1 MVLAGHMALSSS
13 DDETLKDGGKYLA
26 ARFAGFQDRFH
37 RLQERSRT
45 IFLRRQRLNAER
57 ERREKQDALE
67 KEEQEEQAVWNTSL
81 HVYEYEKS
89 TKGDLSRAAAV
100 AVPESG
106 GLGGGPGGSAAAVA
120 VPELGGLGGGPGGS
134 PGGSPLPSRLHRVP
148 VHATMRILASP
159 PPPLGPPML
168 LRNGLEA
175 ACLCFQ
181 EPLELLSREVCDFDR
196 VEQRFVW
203 DGATRTLRYA
213 RDTSQCVDYFTSLHD
228 FGVWAC
234 FDAANDVFF
243 YDAPTA
249 RYCLLLDHD
258 KCVRTVTGEADEAV
272 QLRVPGEAACL
283 RLDEVQTPLSRHTCD
298 DTRLTQRWR
307 YEPALAAFRS
317 VSAPEQCLDY
327 SAEDQAFAVWPCERE
342 EARETDRP
350 STSPNEHGFIY
361 RQLQSRCCE
370 RQARALTCCLL
381 SASRLHAQCML
392 VASGPPSSGTGWP
405 LMTSL
410 IH

>member
-106 GLGGGPGGSAAAVA
+106 GLGGGT
-120 VPELGGLGGGPGGS
+120 GGS

>member
-1 MVLAGHMALSSS
+1 VAFGICLCMILAGHMALSSS
-13 DDETLKDGGKYLA
+13 DDETFKDGGKYLA
-26 ARFAGFQDRFH
+26 ARFAGLQDRFH

-45 IFLRRQRLNAER
+45 ILLRRQRLNAER

-67 KEEQEEQAVWNTSL
+67 QEEQEEQAVWNTSL
-81 HVYEYEKS
+81 HVYEYEKMP
-89 TKGDLSRAAAV
+89 KGNLSRAAAG
-100 AVPESG
+100 AALESG
-106 GLGGGPGGSAAAVA
+106 GLGGGPGGSS
-120 VPELGGLGGGPGGS
+120 GGDPGGGPGGDPGGGPGGG

-148 VHATMRILASP
+148 VLATLRILASP
-159 PPPLGPPML
+159 PPPHGPPML

-175 ACLCFQ
+175 ACLRFQ
-181 EPLELLSREVCDFDR
+181 EPLELLARAVCDFDR

-213 RDTSQCVDYFTSLHD
+213 RDTSQCVDYFTSLRD
-228 FGVWAC
+228 FGVWSC
-234 FDAANDVFF
+234 FDAANDEFF
-243 YDAPTA
+243 YDAPAA

-272 QLRVPGEAACL
+272 QLRVPGEATCL
-283 RLDEVQTPLSRHTCD
+283 RLDEAQTPLSRHTCD
-298 DTRLTQRWR
+298 DTRLSQRWR

-350 STSPNEHGFIY
+350 STRPNEHGFIY
-361 RQLQSRCCE
+361 RQLQSRYCE
-370 RQARALTCCLL
+370 RRARALAC
-381 SASRLHAQCML
+381 
-392 VASGPPSSGTGWP
+392 
-405 LMTSL
+405 
-410 IH
+410 

>member
-89 TKGDLSRAAAV
+89 TKGDLSR
-100 AVPESG
+100 
-106 GLGGGPGGSAAAVA
+106 AAAVA